1 MLILRK
7 MAYFLMKDRAGGKG
21 KVGNSI
27 ESVLNGT
34 KSEPMTSIH

>member
-7 MAYFLMKDRAGGKG
+7 MAYFLMKDTAGEKG

-34 KSEPMTSIH
+34 KSDPVTSIH